1 MLENPR
7 LPRRQAQ
14 EAAEAHQYAFP
25 ETLHLS
31 SAATTTLLVSS
42 LNSPTKTAP
51 KERRYMTPDSHAS
64 A

>member
-14 EAAEAHQYAFP
+14 EL
-25 ETLHLS
+25 TNMLS
-31 SAATTTLLVSS
+31 QKRSTSQAPRPSTLLVSS
-42 LNSPTKTAP
+42 LNSATKTAP